1 MRPRHRTKNCPYC
14 AEEIRYEA
22 VKCRFCGEF
31 LRPRTAEEVTLSEG
45 TAAED
50 EQDEKEEQGS
60 DVLWSGRPSLFALT
74 GVALKIGVFLAGCGA
89 LFSYRVTALAAFIPK
104 LTVAP
109 ERLTLIEQYLDRGA
123 LTLSAAALLLLIWK
137 ALVLVSI
144 HYEVTP
150 DRIEWSR
157 GVFDRRVDNLD
168 MFRVVDLKLR
178 RTLSDCLFGIGTVS
192 LTAKDDS
199 TPHFDFV
206 KVRRCR
212 HLYDTLKETALNAD
226 KNQNVVHVE

>member
-1 MRPRHRTKNCPYC
+1 MRPRHRLKSCPFC

-31 LRPRTAEEVTLSEG
+31 LRPDAADEVTRLKG
-45 TAAED
+45 VAPED
-50 EQDEKEEQGS
+50 DAGGEEENGS

-74 GVALKIGVFLAGCGA
+74 GAGVKIGLFITLCGA
-89 LFSYRVTALAAFIPK
+89 TYAYPVTNLLTLLPRLTITAERLAA
-104 LTVAP
+104 
-109 ERLTLIEQYLDRGA
+109 IETYIDRGA
-123 LTLSAAALLLLIWK
+123 LTLIASALLLLVWK
-137 ALVLVSI
+137 ILVLTSI

-178 RTLSDCLFGIGTVS
+178 RSLADCLCGIGTVH

-199 TPHFDFV
+199 TPHFEFV
-206 KVRRCR
+206 KVRKCR
-212 HLYDTLKETALNAD
+212 YLYDALKEAALNAD
-226 KNQNVVHVE
+226 KDQNVVHVE